1 MSFIDKI
8 RDRLFGFNQP
18 VSMDDVPKIIKN
30 RPSKQENLQPKQE
43 NLQPKPH
50 VEDHMNEVDKSQPS
64 HILFVCSGNI
74 CRSAYAAAKLKQLSQ
89 GRSIKIASAGTLR
102 LVGRKAAPK
111 MIESARENGVDLEDH
126 RSSALSKLLID
137 SADIIFAMEPMHS
150 ARIAEISPDASKRV
164 LLLGLFLNEPTDTIE
179 DPMGQAPEVYQS
191 VAALI
196 DEALTNWFKRTYLQP
211 QTD

>member
-8 RDRLFGFNQP
+8 RDKLFGFNQSP
-18 VSMDDVPKIIKN
+18 PMDEVPKIIN
-30 RPSKQENLQPKQE
+30 NHPSKREI
-43 NLQPKPH
+43 LQPKPH
-50 VEDHMNEVDKSQPS
+50 VEDNIKATDPSQPS

-89 GRSIKIASAGTLR
+89 GMNIKIASAGTLR
-102 LVGRKAAPK
+102 IVGRKAAPD
-111 MIESARENGVDLEDH
+111 MIDTARENGVALEDH

-150 ARIAEISPDASKRV
+150 ARIAEISPDASKRIR
-164 LLLGLFLNEPTDTIE
+164 LLGLFLNEPTDTIE
-179 DPMGQAPEVYQS
+179 DPMGQAPEVYRS

-196 DEALTNWFKRTYLQP
+196 DEALTNWFKRTYV
-211 QTD
+211 